1 MRVSL
6 RVLKRAW
13 YLRRTRR
20 NDVAV
25 CFFLEQSNGDFTSFA
40 HVTRRR
46 DVGAGMGKLL
56 NKYKNGRGLYEN
68 SRATATMFAADKER
82 RDAERRRG
90 GAGATSSTGASAISK
105 DRAKKQWKSRG
116 GTKQRAVRALRM
128 SSKGHRALTADEV
141 AKMISSVLQPRRA
154 KYGGQGLAK
163 DSTYVNIASD
173 TFLDDFT
180 ELFDEHVDGFN
191 GKSYVKMGKSQEDML
206 WKQKLREKL
215 NNKKNQGGGGGGGG
229 GDGVKTLSSKEK
241 QSLPKDDALFRI
253 VGKSPKK
260 HKQQQE
266 SAVITP
272 KTKVNVDLQ
281 AQAIAAYRALKAKKQ
296 AFQNVKKR

>member
-1 MRVSL
+1 M
-6 RVLKRAW
+6 
-13 YLRRTRR
+13 
-20 NDVAV
+20 
-25 CFFLEQSNGDFTSFA
+25 
-40 HVTRRR
+40 
-46 DVGAGMGKLL
+46 GAGLGKLL

-90 GAGATSSTGASAISK
+90 GAGATSSTGTSAVSK

-128 SSKGHRALTADEV
+128 SSKGHRALTSDEV
-141 AKMISSVLQPRRA
+141 AKMISSVLQPKRA

-215 NNKKNQGGGGGGGG
+215 NKNQGGG

-253 VGKSPKK
+253 VGNPPKK